1 MAMDG
6 IPLSEIARFLG
17 DSEKTVEKIYAKH
30 APDYLRMHRRHSR
43 GSQTSEGKRLDRGKR
58 RRLLR
63 GTSRQLASVC
73 LWITCKWGKSPG
85 TQVQH
90 ALVTRTRGTEFRH
103 FLASDSGTVW
113 KSARSART
121 FAPLTIRG
129 KKRNALTDQD
139 FADMRKVV
147 GYIHRH
153 SAQRPRGDITDTRW
167 QKPLMNWGHD
177 PA

>member
-1 MAMDG
+1 MTAHGMKDDEKQSVHAEFDRLVNMT
-6 IPLSEIARFLG
+6 PARLKAWL
-17 DSEKTVEKIYAKH
+17 DSE
-30 APDYLRMHRRHSR
+30 DSR
-43 GSQTSEGKRLDRGKR
+43 SVGNDRGR
-58 RRLLR
+58 RKVTGSSQPESVGHHMGERILEIR
-63 GTSRQLASVC
+63 G
-73 LWITCKWGKSPG
+73 KWGKSPG

-153 SAQRPRGDITDTRW
+153 SAQRPRGTSPTRA
-167 QKPLMNWGHD
+167 GRSH
-177 PA
+177 